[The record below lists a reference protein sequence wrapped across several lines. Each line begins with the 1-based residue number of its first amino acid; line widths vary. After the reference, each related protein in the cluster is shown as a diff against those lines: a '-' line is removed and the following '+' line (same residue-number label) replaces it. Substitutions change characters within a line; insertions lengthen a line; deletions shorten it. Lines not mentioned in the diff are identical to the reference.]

1 MPKAVEEA
9 LAAKRFPLWLAQVV
23 EDTKPKA
30 QAVAQHEAWKQF
42 SAGTIPVVKH
52 HLLLSGFWPLIERFP
67 QFLALNLLKCSYGS
81 NSGLNEARGWLIKNL
96 RIEQRHAE
104 WYRDWAEYSGI
115 SRPQLYEGHRPA
127 AMTAITDWCWH
138 ICESGSL
145 AEGMAATNFAI
156 EGVTGDWS
164 EIVWESQDYRSL
176 FKEND
181 RKKAMKWIQVHA
193 AYDDVHPVEALTLIH
208 QLLGVD
214 PRKEEV
220 RKIQRAIEKSYDLYL
235 LALDAGMEMTS
246 NVKAI
251 NAA

>member
-9 LAAKRFPLWLAQVV
+9 LAAKQFPLWLAQVV

-30 QAVAQHEAWKQF
+30 RAIAQHEAWKQF
-42 SAGTIPVVKH
+42 SAGTISEGKH

-81 NSGLNEARGWLIKNL
+81 HSGVNAARGWLIKNL

-115 SRPQLYEGHRPA
+115 SRSHLYEGHRPA

-138 ICESGSL
+138 VCESGSL
-145 AEGMAATNFAI
+145 AEGMVATNFAI
-156 EGVTGDWS
+156 EGVTGDWT
-164 EIVWESQDYRSL
+164 EIVWESQEYRLL
-176 FKEND
+176 FKETD

-193 AYDDVHPVEALTLIH
+193 AYDDVHPVEALSLINK
-208 QLLGVD
+208 LLGD
-214 PRKEEV
+214 NPRKEEI
-220 RKIQRAIEKSYDLYL
+220 RKIRRAIEKSYDLYL
-235 LALDAGMEMTS
+235 LALDAGMEM
-246 NVKAI
+246 VPYMKVAKG
-251 NAA
+251 A